1 MKGAVWNVGKDGNA
15 ECRMRIDGCDCVKM
29 RLLRREGSFWLECRD
44 MELFVDEESGNR
56 TGRGWINL
64 RTTSLRKA
72 QEAAERAYETWVED
86 QISHYSRIIEE
97 IFGRS
102 VWS

>member
-1 MKGAVWNVGKDGNA
+1 M
-15 ECRMRIDGCDCVKM
+15 
-29 RLLRREGSFWLECRD
+29 S
-44 MELFVDEESGNR
+44 
-56 TGRGWINL
+56 
-64 RTTSLRKA
+64 SLSKA

-86 QISHYSRIIEE
+86 QISHYSRILEE

>member
-29 RLLRREGSFWLECRD
+29 RLLRREGSILLECRD
-44 MELFVDEESGNR
+44 MEMFVDEESGNR

-86 QISHYSRIIEE
+86 QISHYSRILEE